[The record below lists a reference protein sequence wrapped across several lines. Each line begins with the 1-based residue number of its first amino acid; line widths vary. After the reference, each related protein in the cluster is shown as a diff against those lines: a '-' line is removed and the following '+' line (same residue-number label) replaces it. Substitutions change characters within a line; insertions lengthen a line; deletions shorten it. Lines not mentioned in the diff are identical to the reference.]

1 MSREAVPN
9 SNQCNRVGT
18 DRGGAEFCRAN
29 DAVVDGRTAPK
40 SGRWPTGPVRIG
52 DVALRGAVLFSA
64 AVGVSKPPGQLPF
77 KIPFPTVSDRSG

>member
-1 MSREAVPN
+1 MTLWWTAGLRQRAAV
-9 SNQCNRVGT
+9 RR
-18 DRGGAEFCRAN
+18 RGRFE
-29 DAVVDGRTAPK
+29 
-40 SGRWPTGPVRIG
+40 IG